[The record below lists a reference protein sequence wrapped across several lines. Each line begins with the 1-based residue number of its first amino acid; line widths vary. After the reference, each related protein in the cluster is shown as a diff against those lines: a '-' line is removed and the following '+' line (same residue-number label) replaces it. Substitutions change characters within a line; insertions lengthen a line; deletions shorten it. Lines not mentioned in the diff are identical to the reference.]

1 MVVFRSA
8 MLAIGFPILILTGIA
23 LVLSKTAPHPA
34 NNVEAYSEKEVAFLQ
49 EVSAAVAAEQTKY
62 TPFDCKLPKH
72 ELVRVGLTALRQK
85 DGATEVTVPS
95 LETTLF
101 VYWLQMDEGK
111 CNLVALA
118 SAPAETVPEG
128 LFFTNEWNLGMHLAT
143 AFFDPDNDLM
153 VQRLAIEPKDTKD
166 TLEIL
171 RLFAGDVIDFRMALL
186 ELRKTDT
193 AEVAQM
199 KL

>member
-1 MVVFRSA
+1 
-8 MLAIGFPILILTGIA
+8 MLAIGVPILVLTGVA
-23 LVLSKTAPHPA
+23 LVLSKTSPNPVKS
-34 NNVEAYSEKEVAFLQ
+34 VEAYSAKEVAFLK

-62 TPFDCKLPKH
+62 TSFDCKLPKH
-72 ELVRVGLTALRQK
+72 ELVRVGLTALSQK

-111 CNLVALA
+111 CNLVAFA

-171 RLFAGDVIDFRMALL
+171 RLFAGDVIDFRIALL

-193 AEVAQM
+193 AEVEQM
-199 KL
+199 TL

>member
-1 MVVFRSA
+1 MV
-8 MLAIGFPILILTGIA
+8 LTGVA
-23 LVLSKTAPHPA
+23 LVLSKTSPNPVKS
-34 NNVEAYSEKEVAFLQ
+34 VEAYSAKEVAFLK

-62 TPFDCKLPKH
+62 TSFDCKLPKH

-128 LFFTNEWNLGMHLAT
+128 LFFTNEWNLGMHPAT

-171 RLFAGDVIDFRMALL
+171 RLFAGDVIDFRIALL
-186 ELRKTDT
+186 ELRKTNE
-193 AEVAQM
+193 AEVDQM
-199 KL
+199 TL

>member
-1 MVVFRSA
+1 MVVLRSA

-23 LVLSKTAPHPA
+23 LVLSKTAPHLA
-34 NNVEAYSEKEVAFLQ
+34 NNVEAYSKKEVAFLQ

-95 LETTLF
+95 LDTPLF

-171 RLFAGDVIDFRMALL
+171 RLFAGDVIDFRIALL
-186 ELRKTDT
+186 ELRKNDK
-193 AEVAQM
+193 AELDQM
-199 KL
+199 TL

>member
-1 MVVFRSA
+1 MVILRSV
-8 MLAIGFPILILTGIA
+8 MLAIGVPILVLTGVA
-23 LVLSKTAPHPA
+23 LVLSKTSPNPVKS
-34 NNVEAYSEKEVAFLQ
+34 VEAYSAKEVAFLK

-72 ELVRVGLTALRQK
+72 ELVRVGLTALHQRN
-85 DGATEVTVPS
+85 GATEVTVPS

-128 LFFTNEWNLGMHLAT
+128 LFFTNEWNLGMNLAT

-153 VQRLAIEPKDTKD
+153 VQRLAIEPKDIKD

-171 RLFAGDVIDFRMALL
+171 RLFAGDVIDFRIALL
-186 ELRKTDT
+186 ELRKNDR
-193 AEVAQM
+193 AELDQM
-199 KL
+199 TL

>member
-1 MVVFRSA
+1 MVILRSV
-8 MLAIGFPILILTGIA
+8 MLAIGVPILVLTGVA
-23 LVLSKTAPHPA
+23 LVLSKTSPNPVKS
-34 NNVEAYSEKEVAFLQ
+34 VEAYSAKEVAFLK
-49 EVSAAVAAEQTKY
+49 EVSAAVAAEETKY
-62 TPFDCKLPKH
+62 TSFDCKLPKH

-171 RLFAGDVIDFRMALL
+171 RLFAGDVIDFRIALL
-186 ELRKTDT
+186 ELRKNDR
-193 AEVAQM
+193 AELDQM
-199 KL
+199 TL

>member
-1 MVVFRSA
+1 
-8 MLAIGFPILILTGIA
+8 MLAIGVPILVLTGVA
-23 LVLSKTAPHPA
+23 LVLSKTSPNPVKS
-34 NNVEAYSEKEVAFLQ
+34 VEAYSAKEVAFLK
-49 EVSAAVAAEQTKY
+49 EVSAAVAAEQTKH
-62 TPFDCKLPKH
+62 TPFDCKLPKQ
-72 ELVRVGLTALRQK
+72 ELVRVGLTASSQK

-128 LFFTNEWNLGMHLAT
+128 LYFTNEWNLGIHLAT

-153 VQRLAIEPKDTKD
+153 VQRLAIEPKDIKD

-171 RLFAGDVIDFRMALL
+171 RLFAGDVIDFRIALL
-186 ELRKTDT
+186 ELREADR
-193 AEVAQM
+193 AELDQM
-199 KL
+199 TL

>member
-1 MVVFRSA
+1 MVVLRSA

-34 NNVEAYSEKEVAFLQ
+34 NNVEAYSDKEVAFLQ

-128 LFFTNEWNLGMHLAT
+128 LFFTNEWNLGMNLAT

-186 ELRKTDT
+186 ELQKTDT

>member
-1 MVVFRSA
+1 
-8 MLAIGFPILILTGIA
+8 MLAIGVPILVLTGVA
-23 LVLSKTAPHPA
+23 LVLSKTSPNPVKS
-34 NNVEAYSEKEVAFLQ
+34 VEAYSAKEVAFLKQ
-49 EVSAAVAAEQTKY
+49 VSVAVAAEQTKY
-62 TPFDCKLPKH
+62 TSFDCKLPKH

-111 CNLVALA
+111 CNLIALA

-128 LFFTNEWNLGMHLAT
+128 LFFTNEWNLGMNLAT

-166 TLEIL
+166 MLEIL
-171 RLFAGDVIDFRMALL
+171 RLFAGDVIDFRIALL
-186 ELRKTDT
+186 ELRKVDT
-193 AEVAQM
+193 AEVDQM
-199 KL
+199 TL

>member
-1 MVVFRSA
+1 MVILRSV
-8 MLAIGFPILILTGIA
+8 MLAIGIPTLVLTGVG
-23 LVLSKTAPHPA
+23 LVLSKTSPNPVKS
-34 NNVEAYSEKEVAFLQ
+34 VEAYSAKEVAFLK
-49 EVSAAVAAEQTKY
+49 EVSAAVAAEQTKH
-62 TPFDCKLPKH
+62 TPFDCKLPKQ
-72 ELVRVGLTALRQK
+72 ELVRVGLTALNQK

-101 VYWLQMDEGK
+101 VYWLQMDGGK

-171 RLFAGDVIDFRMALL
+171 RLFAGDVIDFRIALL
-186 ELRKTDT
+186 ELRKTNT
-193 AEVAQM
+193 TEAEQM
-199 KL
+199 TL

>member
-1 MVVFRSA
+1 MVILRSV
-8 MLAIGFPILILTGIA
+8 MLAIGVPILVLTGVA
-23 LVLSKTAPHPA
+23 LVLSKTSPNPVKS
-34 NNVEAYSEKEVAFLQ
+34 VEAYSAKEVAFLK

-72 ELVRVGLTALRQK
+72 ELVRVGLTALHQRN
-85 DGATEVTVPS
+85 GATEVTVPS

-128 LFFTNEWNLGMHLAT
+128 LFFTNEWNLGMNLAT

-153 VQRLAIEPKDTKD
+153 VQRLAIEPKDIKD

-171 RLFAGDVIDFRMALL
+171 RLFAGDVIDFRIALL
-186 ELRKTDT
+186 ELRKTDE
-193 AEVAQM
+193 AELDQM
-199 KL
+199 TL